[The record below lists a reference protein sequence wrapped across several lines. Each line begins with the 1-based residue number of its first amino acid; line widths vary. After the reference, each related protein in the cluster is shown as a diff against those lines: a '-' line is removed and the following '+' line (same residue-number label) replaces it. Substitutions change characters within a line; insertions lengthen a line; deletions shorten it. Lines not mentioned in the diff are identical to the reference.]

1 MFGIS
6 PLYQVAF
13 VLESQVVLVQ
23 AKLIVWLLFA
33 LEFNV
38 VHYGTLVVS
47 TRCVMD

>member
-1 MFGIS
+1 M
-6 PLYQVAF
+6 AF
-13 VLESQVVLVQ
+13 VLESQMVLVQ

-38 VHYGTLVVS
+38 VHYDALVIS